1 MAGTP
6 SLKATDLGGEMS
18 KLIRVPF
25 PEKDTKDEY
34 PQLFQSVKKVLGDFY
49 DQEGKPHDF
58 IYIDCQEHPIYR
70 FHVNDKPESRPTDFI
85 TRYVSKSKDRVLGEA
100 QPNEVFILIHNSA
113 FPKTIKFEDAENL
126 LEIWS
131 KRMQDGLESFG
142 ENRSNHPPT
151 VIVKLY
157 KNLEE
162 INHNPMEYYDLHHGQ
177 KGDSLAL
184 PKFPTLF
191 VDCSPPHL
199 QKEYSGK
206 GLELN
211 YGEIGVPDFSLYFT
225 LVSSEE
231 SAADDLKSLSKTIGS
246 GFNIIQRTDNEDK
259 KTPAAHVLNMCSVLC
274 TRLLLSAPEGSSGES
289 EALVNSYLKESFV
302 GSRRV
307 KNSKASGLI
316 LDQPYLH
323 RGIIDNSM
331 IKWLS
336 KGWVPSESNVLLHDA
351 IELYDK
357 ELHNCSNGSANEL
370 RDALEIMQVNWKSL
384 TFHFLPSDFV
394 DSRGRLVTSK
404 NHISVSDYYINA
416 VLQNIIESG
425 EVEQKIRNCG
435 ISSISDDFTKYEF
448 KEFYSAY
455 SNIVYYIATHRLPR
469 KNLERRIKSSV
480 APRKHWGSL
489 WENCQKISHSD
500 VKHGKALDAFEK
512 LGVKLK
518 LISRL
523 LIYNSLN
530 DCLLKIE
537 KDLVELRKKNLKIH
551 DALSEVIGLKTEG
564 GGSN

>member
-6 SLKATDLGGEMS
+6 SLKAADLGKKMS
-18 KLIRVPF
+18 QLIRVPF
-25 PEKDTKDEY
+25 PDDKAEDEY
-34 PQLFQSVKKVLGDFY
+34 PQLFQKVKTVLGDFY
-49 DQEGKPHDF
+49 NEEGKAHEF
-58 IYIDCQEHPIYR
+58 IFIDCEEQPIYR
-70 FHVNDKPESRPTDFI
+70 FHVEDKPESRLTDFI
-85 TRYVSKSKDRVLGEA
+85 TRYVSTPEDRVLGEA
-100 QPNEVFILIHNSA
+100 QPNEVFILIHYSA
-113 FPKTIKFEDAENL
+113 FPDTIKFEDAENL

-131 KRMQDGLESFG
+131 KRMQDALESFG
-142 ENRSNHPPT
+142 ENWSNHPPT

-157 KNLEE
+157 QNLEE
-162 INHNPMEYYDLHHGQ
+162 INHNPMEYYDFHHGQ
-177 KGDSLAL
+177 KGDKYAL

-211 YGEIGVPDFSLYFT
+211 YGEIGIPDFSLFFT

-231 SAADDLKSLSKTIGS
+231 SADEDLKSLSKTIGS

-274 TRLLLSAPEGSSGES
+274 TRLLLSAPEESSGES
-289 EALVNSYLKESFV
+289 EALVNSCLKESFI

-336 KGWVPSESNVLLHDA
+336 KGWKPSELNVLLHEA
-351 IELYDK
+351 IESYDK

-370 RDALEIMQVNWKSL
+370 RDALEIMQGNWKSL
-384 TFHFLPSDFV
+384 TFHFLPLGFTHRS
-394 DSRGRLVTSK
+394 GNLVTSK
-404 NHISVSDYYINA
+404 NNIIVHKYYIDA
-416 VLQNIIESG
+416 VLDNIIESD
-425 EVEQKIRNCG
+425 EVEQKIRTCG
-435 ISSISDDFTKYEF
+435 IPSISSDFTIDEF
-448 KEFYSAY
+448 KEFYSVY
-455 SNIVYYIATHRLPR
+455 SEILNYITTHKLPR
-469 KNLERRIKSSV
+469 KKLERRIQDGQNPKQT
-480 APRKHWGSL
+480 WGSL
-489 WENCQKISHSD
+489 WDNCQKISHSD
-500 VKHGKALDAFEK
+500 VKHKKALNIFES

-530 DCLLKIE
+530 DCLSKIKE
-537 KDLVELRKKNLKIH
+537 DLLELRKKNVKIH
-551 DALSEVIGLKTEG
+551 DALSEVIGLNIDG
-564 GGSN
+564 GGNN

>member
-6 SLKATDLGGEMS
+6 SLKATDLGEKMS

-25 PEKDTKDEY
+25 PEERGQDEY
-34 PQLFQSVKKVLGDFY
+34 PQLFQRVKEVLGDFY
-49 DQEGKPHDF
+49 DEEGKAHEF
-58 IYIDCQEHPIYR
+58 IFIDCEEQPIYR
-70 FHVNDKPESRPTDFI
+70 FHVEDRPESRLTDFI
-85 TRYVSKSKDRVLGEA
+85 TRYVSTSGDRVLGEA
-100 QPNEVFILIHNSA
+100 QPNEVFILIHYSA
-113 FPKTIKFEDAENL
+113 FPDTIKFEDAENL

-151 VIVKLY
+151 VIIKLY
-157 KNLEE
+157 KNLED

-231 SAADDLKSLSKTIGS
+231 PEFDDLISLSNTIGS
-246 GFNIIQRTDNEDK
+246 GFNIIQKTDNEDI

-274 TRLLLSAPEGSSGES
+274 TRLLLSAPEGSFGES
-289 EALVNSYLKESFV
+289 EALVDSYLKESFI

-316 LDQPYLH
+316 LDQPHLH

-336 KGWVPSESNVLLHDA
+336 KDWKPSESNVLLHEA
-351 IELYDK
+351 IESYDD
-357 ELHNCSNGSANEL
+357 ELHKCSNGSANEL

-384 TFHFLPSDFV
+384 TFHFLPSGFIDR
-394 DSRGRLVTSK
+394 SGRLVTSK
-404 NHISVSDYYINA
+404 YNITVDKYYINA
-416 VLQNIIESG
+416 VLENIIESD
-425 EVEQKIRNCG
+425 EVEQKIRTCG
-435 ISSISDDFTKYEF
+435 IPSISTDFTVEEF

-455 SNIVYYIATHRLPR
+455 SEILNYITTHRLPR
-469 KNLERRIKSSV
+469 KNLERRIETGQN
-480 APRKHWGSL
+480 PRKYWSSL
-489 WENCQKISHSD
+489 WDNCQKISHSD
-500 VKHGKALDAFEK
+500 VKHKKALDTFEK

-530 DCLLKIE
+530 DCLLKIK
-537 KDLVELRKKNLKIH
+537 KDFLELSKKNLKIH
-551 DALSEVIGLKTEG
+551 NALSEEIGLKIHG
-564 GGSN
+564 GGEN